1 MLEHIHRVVDH
12 AQRYLGIPLEQFMVN
27 LSPRDVLLYL
37 SPDEGQVVLNGP
49 MTIFTLWKGA
59 VFQPSKHGFGANP
72 TGVGHALMGFTHIRE
87 SFDLGVLLEPPLS
100 VCLTGQ

>member
-72 TGVGHALMGFTHIRE
+72 TGVGHALMGFTRIRKRFN
-87 SFDLGVLLEPPLS
+87 SSVLLEPYFAVRLA
-100 VCLTGQ
+100 GQ